1 MALIHRDSPYPHLE
15 WQHPGSGDLLRLVP
29 ERGGLVTGWRCGG
42 DEILYFDAERFAD
55 PALSVRGGIP
65 VLFPICGGLPGNQLP
80 LPQGS
85 FELPQHGFARDCQWQ
100 ASELADGTGV
110 QLQLLDTPQ
119 TRQQYPFA
127 FALTLELRLEPQT
140 LAIDATVANRSQDTM
155 PFSLGLHPYFNVSD
169 LKAVRFEG
177 LPSQCLDHST
187 MAPAETAPRLAQ
199 LQQGI
204 DLLLRPAAEQ
214 AAGAVQLID
223 GGNGRCIS
231 LENPP
236 PLDLVVIWSDPPRPM
251 VCLEPWSGPRSAL
264 ISGDHRQ
271 ELEPGATLQ
280 LSCRY
285 RIS

>member
-177 LPSQCLDHST
+177 LPPQCLDHST